1 MLWYV
6 IHILP
11 SGLPSTKGTCL
22 AQDYNPLWAVH
33 TQGLI
38 IVGSGPLPHLGHLW
52 MVMKASEFTVGFG
65 SDLCCH
71 LVTKLCLTLCNPMD
85 WSLPGASVQ
94 ARILEWVAISYFKGL
109 PDPQIEPMFLD
120 WHFTTEPPGK
130 PWMRPLLQWYYN
142 CTSPSDETCFPHIL
156 TGVVPKIFPP
166 KLPACKSP
174 PPFVFLETYPMKEY
188 HFYSRLCPKL
198 KACFKFWP
206 SRWWSEFLWRPY
218 LSPPTDSWILLTVP
232 LADGPTDHLKN
243 VKPPSVSFLKC
254 NFPIGSTIEPLL
266 VTKLVN

>member
-52 MVMKASEFTVGFG
+52 MVMKASEFAVGFG

-109 PDPQIEPMFLD
+109 PDPQIEPVFLA
-120 WHFTTEPPGK
+120 WQAASLPLNHPGS
-130 PWMRPLLQWYYN
+130 PGWDLYYN
-142 CTSPSDETCFPHIL
+142 GITIVLLPLMNPASLIFLQVLFLRYSPQNFLPTNLHLHLFSWKLVPWKSTTSIPD
-156 TGVVPKIFPP
+156 
-166 KLPACKSP
+166 SP
-174 PPFVFLETYPMKEY
+174 P
-188 HFYSRLCPKL
+188 S
-198 KACFKFWP
+198 
-206 SRWWSEFLWRPY
+206 
-218 LSPPTDSWILLTVP
+218 
-232 LADGPTDHLKN
+232 
-243 VKPPSVSFLKC
+243 
-254 NFPIGSTIEPLL
+254 
-266 VTKLVN
+266 